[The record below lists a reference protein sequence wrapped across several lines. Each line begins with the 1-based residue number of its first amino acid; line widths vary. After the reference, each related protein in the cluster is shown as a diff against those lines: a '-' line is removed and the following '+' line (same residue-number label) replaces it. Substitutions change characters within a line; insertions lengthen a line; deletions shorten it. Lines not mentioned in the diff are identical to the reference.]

1 MKLIIG
7 GYAQGKLRYV
17 LQTYD
22 TEDMQVLDGEIPE
35 NPEEKAVVNHLHTWI
50 KKRMLVGG
58 NPEAELFKMLER
70 CPQCILISDEIG
82 SGIVPLEAW
91 EREYREQTGR
101 ILTSLA
107 QKADSV
113 ERVFCGLAQKLK

>member
-35 NPEEKAVVNHLHTWI
+35 NSEEKAVVNHLHTWI

-82 SGIVPLEAW
+82 NGIIPLEAF
-91 EREYREQTGR
+91 EREYRERMGR
-101 ILTSLA
+101 ILILLA
-107 QKADSV
+107 KRAEEV
-113 ERVFCGLAQKLK
+113 ERVICGIGQKIK